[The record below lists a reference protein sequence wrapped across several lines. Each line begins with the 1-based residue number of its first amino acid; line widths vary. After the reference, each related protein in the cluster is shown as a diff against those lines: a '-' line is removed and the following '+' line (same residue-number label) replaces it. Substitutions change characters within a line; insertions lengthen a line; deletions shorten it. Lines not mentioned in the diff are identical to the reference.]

1 MEASVSNGFRAQMVV
16 VLPDKPLTANIS
28 FTGQQLLEPLAD
40 YFISAAQ
47 PVGVHIVE
55 RLFLH
60 INVEV
65 QILLSDM
72 GIASEF

>member
-28 FTGQQLLEPLAD
+28 FTGQQFLEPLAD

-55 RLFLH
+55 HFFLH

-65 QILLSDM
+65 QILFSDM

>member
-1 MEASVSNGFRAQMVV
+1 MEASVPNGFRAQMVV
-16 VLPDKPLTANIS
+16 VLPNKPLTANIS
-28 FTGQQLLEPLAD
+28 FTGQQLFEPLAD
-40 YFISAAQ
+40 YFISAVQ
-47 PVGVHIVE
+47 PVGIHIVE
-55 RLFLH
+55 HLFLH